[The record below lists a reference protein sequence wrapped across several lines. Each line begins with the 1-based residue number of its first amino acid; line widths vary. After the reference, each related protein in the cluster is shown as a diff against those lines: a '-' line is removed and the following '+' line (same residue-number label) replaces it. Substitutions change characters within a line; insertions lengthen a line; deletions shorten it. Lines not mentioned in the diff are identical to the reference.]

1 MSEIKNTNLMFIVPL
16 FILGVFFLVSSN
28 YFGAI
33 VVLFVLIYRFFYQNK
48 QIKLYDVVFP
58 MTYAD
63 IIDKY
68 GVATDSVKVS
78 SLYYD
83 DAFIPQYTRIKGADK
98 LELHIYENNL
108 VLNLYERCLDFADLS
123 EIKFDKNFLD
133 GYFFVFKLNGK
144 KMKVTFL
151 RASKEQ
157 LSKIK
162 RILENRE

>member
-1 MSEIKNTNLMFIVPL
+1 MSEIKNTNLMVFISLSV
-16 FILGVFFLVSSN
+16 LGVFFLFTHN
-28 YFGAI
+28 YFG
-33 VVLFVLIYRFFYQNK
+33 VVADLLVIIFRIFYRNK
-48 QIKLYDVVFP
+48 QLKLFEVIFP
-58 MTYAD
+58 NQYSD

-68 GVATDSVKVS
+68 GVTADIVKVET
-78 SLYYD
+78 LYYD
-83 DAFIPQYTRIKGADK
+83 DAFPLYTRIKGADR

-144 KMKVTFL
+144 KMKVTFS